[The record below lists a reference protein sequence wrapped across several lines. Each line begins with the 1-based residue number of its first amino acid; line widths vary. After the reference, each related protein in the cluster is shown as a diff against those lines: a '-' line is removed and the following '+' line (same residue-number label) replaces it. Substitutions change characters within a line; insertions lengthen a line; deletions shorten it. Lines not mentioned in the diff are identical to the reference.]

1 MTCLCLILC
10 RLPSTQRGY
19 ISLPSQVS
27 WQLFIEEIF
36 TFVMNLYMGTLW
48 QYLLSFFC
56 SVVLPAL
63 ISYSTLCYRL
73 NMFHMILLQP
83 RLGGRWTPPAS
94 SWRTS
99 PARRLPAS
107 RRRTPTPAPPP
118 REPRM
123 TPRRGGGRGPCE
135 LAPPP
140 GAASLWGAII
150 FTLHVFTRQSN
161 TEENFMFLRIRCL
174 VWFPSLE
181 SRRGFPSDWYI
192 SCLCLL
198 YWRMGLLLL
207 HYNTIHA
214 FHSVYFQWK
223 IVPQFRGSCHR
234 QKSAQFWFGWK
245 VSSFVLLR
253 RHNKHFE
260 QQQDKCL
267 TETMQFRT
275 KMVLE

>member
-73 NMFHMILLQP
+73 NMFHMIQLQP

-99 PARRLPAS
+99 PARKLLDLFLHIPRPVLVKMTLLP
-107 RRRTPTPAPPP
+107 
-118 REPRM
+118 
-123 TPRRGGGRGPCE
+123 GGDQPLSGAGPQIGRPQHFKI
-135 LAPPP
+135 L
-140 GAASLWGAII
+140 L
-150 FTLHVFTRQSN
+150 
-161 TEENFMFLRIRCL
+161 FLNLIL
-174 VWFPSLE
+174 SP
-181 SRRGFPSDWYI
+181 
-192 SCLCLL
+192 
-198 YWRMGLLLL
+198 
-207 HYNTIHA
+207 
-214 FHSVYFQWK
+214 
-223 IVPQFRGSCHR
+223 IVGKPW
-234 QKSAQFWFGWK
+234 QK
-245 VSSFVLLR
+245 L
-253 RHNKHFE
+253 
-260 QQQDKCL
+260 
-267 TETMQFRT
+267 
-275 KMVLE
+275 